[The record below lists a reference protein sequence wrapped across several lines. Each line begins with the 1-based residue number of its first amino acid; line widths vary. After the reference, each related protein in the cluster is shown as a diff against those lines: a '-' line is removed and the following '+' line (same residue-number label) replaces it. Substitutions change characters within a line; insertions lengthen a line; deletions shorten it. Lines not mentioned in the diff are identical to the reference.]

1 MLNEMRKLRS
11 TLDYFKNFECRHHGK
26 HWKVKNLKSEGKIVN
41 VCVERKSAKGCKN
54 KKNKLKTFGQF
65 GC

>member
-26 HWKVKNLKSEGKIVN
+26 HWKVKILKSEGKIVN

-54 KKNKLKTFGQF
+54 KK
-65 GC
+65 

>member
-54 KKNKLKTFGQF
+54 KKIN
-65 GC
+65 

>member
-26 HWKVKNLKSEGKIVN
+26 HWKVKILKSEGKIVN

-54 KKNKLKTFGQF
+54 KKIN
-65 GC
+65 